1 MSADPHLSLKGL
13 TKVYDGRVKAVD
25 RVELDIQNGEFVTLV
40 GPSGCGKST
49 TLRMLAGFIEP
60 TSGSIEMDGRDIT
73 FLPPNKRDIGMVFQS
88 IALFP
93 HMTVAE
99 NISYGMKVADEKFS
113 QSEIDD
119 RVEEMLELVEMPET
133 ADRYPEQLSGGQQQ
147 RIGLARSLA
156 LRPEI
161 LLLDEPL
168 SALDEKLREQMQT
181 ELTKIQQELGV
192 TTVFV
197 THNQE
202 EAMTMSDRIVIMND
216 GHFEQIGTPNQVYND
231 PKSTFVAD
239 FMGKS
244 NLFAGTVTE
253 TGPDESVVTTD
264 AGEFIV
270 DDTSFRTR
278 ASVQILIRPEDLMM
292 SRPSDSQADNTLTG
306 TVTIVHLLGSVTRYY
321 IQSEQAGQLI
331 VEDQSGGQLATEGDS
346 VQVFFDPSE
355 CCVIPDPEP
364 PVETD
369 VSEPA
374 MGVYQSE

>member
-1 MSADPHLSLKGL
+1 MTSGAHLSLTGL
-13 TKVYDGRVKAVD
+13 TKIYDGRVRAVD
-25 RVELDIQNGEFVTLV
+25 EVELDIQDGEFVTLV

-49 TLRMLAGFIEP
+49 TLRMIAGFIEP
-60 TSGSIEMDGRDIT
+60 TSGSIAMNGQDIT
-73 FLPPNKRDIGMVFQS
+73 ALPPNERDIGMVFQS

-99 NISYGMKVADEKFS
+99 NISYGMKVSDESFT
-113 QSEIDD
+113 QEEMDE
-119 RVEEMLELVEMPET
+119 RVEEMLELIEMPET

-202 EAMTMSDRIVIMND
+202 EAMTMSDRIVIMDD
-216 GHFEQIGTPNQVYND
+216 GHFAQIGSPDDVYNY
-231 PKSTFVAD
+231 PESTFVAD

-244 NLFAGTVTE
+244 NLFPGTVSE
-253 TGPDESVVTTD
+253 TDSTRSTIATN
-264 AGEFIV
+264 AGEFVV
-270 DDTSFRTR
+270 DDTSYGTG
-278 ASVQILIRPEDLMM
+278 STVQVLVRPEDLSM
-292 SRPSDSQADNTLTG
+292 SSTTDDDPTNTMNG
-306 TVTIVHLLGSVTRYY
+306 TVDIIHLLGSVARYY
-321 IQSEQAGQLI
+321 ITSEQAGELI
-331 VEDQSGGQLATEGDS
+331 VEDQSGGQSVSEGDT
-346 VQVFFDPSE
+346 VQLSFAPSD
-355 CCVIPDPEP
+355 CRVIPDPEP
-364 PVETD
+364 PIETGA
-369 VSEPA
+369 SEPA
-374 MGVYQSE
+374 MGVYSSE